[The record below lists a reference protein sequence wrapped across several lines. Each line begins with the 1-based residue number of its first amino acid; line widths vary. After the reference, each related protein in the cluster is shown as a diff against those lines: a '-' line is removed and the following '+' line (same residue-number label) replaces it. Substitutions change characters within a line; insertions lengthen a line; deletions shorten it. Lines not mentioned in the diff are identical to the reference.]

1 MWFPV
6 SLLLQTRRQEMKWRR
21 RCFFVKKSRKWGV
34 FCKKWTFPQHR
45 VHYVQYQY
53 FFILHFNY
61 WGGVL
66 THPRTPCLGACIVT
80 ISLSSP
86 FLTYEHLFPP
96 NFKRSCDPLYTRML
110 QNLNT
115 HIVVFITINLQT
127 KFEMSSAHRG
137 LKIQK
142 WVTWPWPRP
151 FMVD

>member
-1 MWFPV
+1 MEKGVFFFKKV
-6 SLLLQTRRQEMKWRR
+6 ENGG
-21 RCFFVKKSRKWGV
+21 CFVKSGP
-34 FCKKWTFPQHR
+34 FLSTGCIM
-45 VHYVQYQY
+45 YSISI

-61 WGGVL
+61 LGGGVL
-66 THPRTPCLGACIVT
+66 THPRTPCLGAYIVT
-80 ISLSSP
+80 ISLSSL

-115 HIVVFITINLQT
+115 HIVVFITINQT

-142 WVTWPWPRP
+142 WVT
-151 FMVD
+151 